1 MALLQK
7 VIDGAENFP
16 ITLFTSKHWE
26 VCVDKAAFE
35 KVVQPVFDAYIKQQG
50 KNLLDQIRAAKK
62 K

>member
-1 MALLQK
+1 MALQQK

-26 VCVDKAAFE
+26 VVDKAAFE